1 MSGDTGV
8 NTGLRAIAVGVFGV
22 AAFGVLLF
30 VPAGTLNYWQAW
42 VFLIVFAGS
51 TWIPALYL
59 LHENPAALERRM
71 RAGPGA
77 EARTL
82 QKIVIAVAF
91 VSAPGMIVLSV
102 LDHRLGWSHVPA
114 AVSVAGDVLVAVGLG
129 VAVLVVVQNGCAA
142 ANVTVEKNQRLV
154 STGLYGLVRHPMY
167 VGILIMMVGIPLSL
181 GSYWG
186 LVIVILGL
194 AVLAIRILDEEKLL
208 KSELAGY
215 REYTQKVRFRLVPYV
230 W

>member
-8 NTGLRAIAVGVFGV
+8 KSGLRAIASGLIGL

-59 LHENPAALERRM
+59 LCKNPAALERRM

-77 EARTL
+77 ETRTV
-82 QKIVIAVAF
+82 QKIIIVVAF
-91 VSAPGMIVLSV
+91 VSAAAMIVLSV
-102 LDHRLGWSHVPA
+102 LDHRLGWSHVA
-114 AVSVAGDVLVAVGLG
+114 GAVSLAGDGFVVVGLG
-129 VAVLVVVQNGCAA
+129 VAMLVIVQNSYAA
-142 ANVTVEKNQRLV
+142 ANITVERNQHLV
-154 STGLYGLVRHPMY
+154 STGLYGFVRHPMY
-167 VGILIMMVGIPLSL
+167 VGNLIMMVGIPLAL
-181 GSYWG
+181 GSFWG
-186 LVIVILGL
+186 LVVVIPGL
-194 AVLAIRILDEEKLL
+194 SALAIRILDEERLL
-208 KSELAGY
+208 NHELAGY
-215 REYTQKVRFRLVPYV
+215 REYTQKVRYRLVPYV